1 MDFDQRDEDKT
12 SANILILG
20 NSGQGKSYLMKLLI
34 LNLLESGKSIITLDA
49 EHEQQEMCEAVGGCF
64 ADLMAGKYIINVL
77 ERSVGMT
84 AVTPKIRS
92 HRKPSEKAPC
102 WRSTF
107 PSSRTSSAPTRIFRC
122 PYRHH

>member
-34 LNLLESGKSIITLDA
+34 LNLLESGKSVISLDA

-64 ADLMAGKYIINVL
+64 ADLMAGQYTMPSGK
-77 ERSVGMT
+77 
-84 AVTPKIRS
+84 VTVAGRFKVEQPAGKHPFTDI
-92 HRKPSEKAPC
+92 PSGA
-102 WRSTF
+102 
-107 PSSRTSSAPTRIFRC
+107 
-122 PYRHH
+122 Y